1 MIAVLAPLFQGA
13 FAGYGDLLRL
23 PGDPGTADAFPVLA
37 MADRARR
44 DAVLSRFRPDL
55 PGADTRALF
64 SLWSKYYF
72 LRLMP
77 PVLASNL
84 LLDRV
89 LPLAPE
95 TLSVCLDRSA
105 LPAAFVLPDDGGPL
119 PPGADPPLAR
129 FRGLVLEQLAPLIS
143 AWGEASGLAARVLW
157 SNASRYV
164 NWFLGELE
172 PVLPGDRI
180 AAGRAL
186 LETARFADGTANPFF
201 GAYRSW
207 RDPATGDTHSVRRL
221 CCIQF
226 RLPETPLCEDCP
238 RLYGRAGC
246 RTGT

>member
-23 PGDPGTADAFPVLA
+23 PGDPGTAEALPVLA
-37 MADRARR
+37 MADRTRR
-44 DAVLSRFRPDL
+44 EAVLSRFRPDL
-55 PGADTRALF
+55 AGSDGRALF

-72 LRLMP
+72 LRLLP

-84 LLDRV
+84 LLDRG
-89 LPLAPE
+89 LPLAPGN
-95 TLSVCLDRSA
+95 LSVCLDRSA

-119 PPGADPPLAR
+119 SLGAGQPLAR
-129 FRGLVLEQLAPLIS
+129 FRGLVLEQLAPLIA
-143 AWGEASGLAARVLW
+143 AWSGASGLAARVLW

-172 PVLPGDRI
+172 PALPGARI

-186 LETARFADGTANPFF
+186 LETAHFVDGTANPFY
-201 GAYRSW
+201 GAYRPR
-207 RDPATGDTHSVRRL
+207 RDPATGDTHSVRRI

-238 RLYGRAGC
+238 RLYGRARC